1 MSPFNAPAPSG
12 HRWWTA
18 SLLLFVIW
26 SFGSCRNES
35 DAWLNVDP
43 AYSAYV
49 DGYTS
54 GVVSKTA
61 SVRIQ
66 LASHLATTHTVGE
79 PVKEKLISI
88 KPNLPGKA
96 TWVDART
103 IEFKPDRWMD
113 PDKMY
118 QVSFALGKVAKV
130 PEKYSTMKFSIQ
142 TIAPAFQVKQ
152 FGLRSTGTKEGMKL
166 TGQVETA
173 DTEDSATIEK
183 VLRIQL
189 NGATQKITWEHQP
202 DTRKS
207 AFTVENIMRL
217 SKAQNL
223 ELQWDGSSA
232 KLIGAGKEA
241 MEVPAVGDFKVLQ
254 VQPVN
259 DAQQYASV
267 QFSDPIQAVQ
277 DLTGL
282 LNIANLADAAFA
294 ILGSEVRLFASS
306 RLDGVQTVQVNPG
319 IKNIWD
325 VSLPSGY
332 AAQVPFENLLPSVHM
347 LGKGNILPHAGKLL
361 IPFECV
367 NLRAVDITIL
377 RIYEKNVPQ
386 FLQGNDMNGSYDLR
400 RVARPV
406 VQTTLRLDDD
416 KALDLR
422 RKQRF
427 SIDIDKYLRTEPG
440 AIYRVTLGFRP
451 EYSLYEAQA
460 VETTVDI
467 APADESGV
475 VAADVSEQEEE
486 ADASSSEMESAQ
498 ESDAGETDSDYAFW
512 NRYDNYYPYGYNWSR
527 RDDPTSRSYYNRDR
541 WAMRNVIAS
550 NIGLTAKRD
559 ASNGV
564 LVVATDLR
572 TAKPLSGLEIELLD
586 YQQVVLE
593 KGKTA
598 GNGTVLL
605 SGKRKA
611 FLVVARQGSERGY
624 LKIDD
629 GSALPLSR
637 FDVEGVEVRK
647 GLKGFL
653 FGERGVWRPGD
664 SLFLNCMVED
674 KGNQLADDHPVEFS
688 LLTPQGQLYR
698 REIQPL
704 TQDKQKG
711 YLVFRT
717 ATDASAPTGSWLF
730 RAKVGGAVFE
740 KRIRVETIQP
750 NRLKIETDFGK
761 DPTLGVNGVAAGQ
774 LRARWLFG
782 TPAKQFKAKVDM
794 TLTKQSTSFKAYP
807 GYIFD
812 DPTTEFSP
820 QAVTIFDGT
829 LDDQGQATIKP
840 IASKLVGAPGLLR
853 AEVAVK
859 VSEPG
864 GAFSIDNQFLPYSP
878 YASYVG
884 VKAPAGEAPFNY
896 LRTGRKHQFD
906 IANVDALGKPIAGTR
921 SAEVLVYRV
930 QWRWWWD
937 DDSGESWSNFTQDE
951 YNKLVSKQ
959 SISLTQGKGQ
969 VSFSAGEQ
977 DWGRFLILVR
987 DAVSGHVT
995 GRFFYVDDDSWQ
1007 SRSMDDQPSAA
1018 TMLSFTSAKA
1028 AYEVGEEVVLT
1039 IPSSKGSRIL
1049 LSIENGSRVLETQW
1063 HDGEAGQTN
1072 IRFKATADMA
1082 PNCYANVSLIQPHAQ
1097 TVNDLPIRLYGVI
1110 PILVTDKKTK
1120 LSPQI
1125 QVAEVVRPEQNM
1137 AVTVSEANGKSMSYT
1152 LAVVDD
1158 GLLDLTRFKTP
1169 DPHAA
1174 FYAREALGVKSFDL
1188 YDQVIGAWAGGLER
1202 ILTIGGDESA
1212 KPTKP
1217 GQANRFKPVV
1227 RFIGPF
1233 QLKGG
1238 KRTHQINMPAYV
1250 GSVRVMVVAGEQGSY
1265 GAAEKTVT
1273 VRKPLMILPTFPRM
1287 IGPGEQLRIPV
1298 TVMAMEN
1305 SVRQVQLRWQANALF
1320 ELTGPATQ
1328 TVSFS
1333 SPGEQLVYFDVR
1345 TKAATGVG
1353 EVSLK
1358 ATAGKEL
1365 ATAET
1370 EIDVRNPNPRVTQV
1384 EQVELAPGQ
1393 AWSGNLNPIG
1403 NNSSAT
1409 VEVGVLPGVNLRK
1422 RLQYLIEYPH
1432 GCIEQTTS
1440 SVFPQLVLNQLVDLN
1455 PNQQALV
1462 KRNIQSGLSRIRNM
1476 QLASGGFSYWPGAG
1490 DADEWGTNYA
1500 GHFLIEAKR
1509 LGYTA
1514 ADLMLPAWVNYQRQK
1529 ANQWV
1534 ATPNATY
1541 GTDLVQA
1548 YRLYTL
1554 AANRTAELGAM
1565 NRMKVVENLSAE
1577 AKWRL
1582 AAAYALV
1589 GQLPAAEQ
1597 LIRGLSVSFPART
1610 EPGASFGSALRD
1622 QAMVL
1627 EALTVMNKR
1636 QAASSLVREV
1646 AAQLGQDNWYST
1658 QTTSYALLSIAR
1670 YNGVQPSGAA
1680 MNLSITIGG
1689 QAQKLGASKFIQQVN
1704 VDALPSAGKA
1714 ASVKNNGQSV
1724 VYLRVVREG
1733 QPISGDS
1740 VRYSNN
1746 PSVLNMQVSYLTR
1759 DGKSVDVTKL
1769 VQGTDF
1775 VARVTVTNPG
1785 KRGAYA
1791 NLALTQIFP
1800 GGWEIINSR
1809 MIEGATGTL
1818 VSSAAQYV
1826 DFRDDRVHT
1835 YFGLRG
1841 GESVTYYV
1849 ALHAA
1854 YLGRY
1859 YLPATQCEAM
1869 YDNQISAGIS
1879 GKWIEVVATP

>member
-1 MSPFNAPAPSG
+1 MSPFTAPSPSG

-18 SLLLFVIW
+18 TLMLCFTLLL
-26 SFGSCRNES
+26 SACRNEA
-35 DAWLNVDP
+35 DTWLTVDP
-43 AYSAYV
+43 AYSLYV
-49 DGYTS
+49 DAYTS

-61 SVRIQ
+61 PVRIQ
-66 LASHLATTHTVGE
+66 LASQLATTHTVGE
-79 PVKEKLISI
+79 PVKEKLITI
-88 KPNLPGKA
+88 KPNVPGKA
-96 TWVDART
+96 VWVDART

-118 QVSFALGKVAKV
+118 QVSFDLGKVAKV
-130 PEKYSTMKFSIQ
+130 PKKYETMKFSIQ

-166 TGQVETA
+166 IGQLETA
-173 DTEDSATIEK
+173 DTEDSTTIEK
-183 VLRIQL
+183 VLNAQL
-189 NGATQKITWEHQP
+189 EGKAQKITWEHQP
-202 DTRKS
+202 AARKS
-207 AFTVENIMRL
+207 TFTIESITRTA
-217 SKAQNL
+217 KAQKL
-223 ELQWDGSSA
+223 ELRWDGSNA
-232 KLIGAGKEA
+232 KLIGLGMESL
-241 MEVPAVGDFKVLQ
+241 EVPAVGDFKVLQ
-254 VQPVN
+254 VQAMN

-267 QFSDPIQAVQ
+267 QFSDPIQSVQ

-282 LNIANLADAAFA
+282 LSIANLTDAAFA
-294 ILGSEVRLFASS
+294 ILGSEVRLFASA
-306 RLDGVQTVQVNPG
+306 RLDGVQTVQVSPG
-319 IKNIWD
+319 VKNIWET
-325 VSLPSGY
+325 SLPSGY
-332 AAQVPFENLLPSVHM
+332 AAQVPFENLLPSVRM

-361 IPFECV
+361 IPFESV

-386 FLQGNDMNGSYDLR
+386 FLQSNDMNSGYDLR

-406 VQTTLRLDDD
+406 VQTTIRLDDD

-440 AIYRVTLGFRP
+440 AIYRVTIGFRR

-460 VETTVDI
+460 VAMSSDESTEETTE
-467 APADESGV
+467 DEP
-475 VAADVSEQEEE
+475 EEE
-486 ADASSSEMESAQ
+486 SSFTS
-498 ESDAGETDSDYAFW
+498 SDSDTGEGELDDDYAFW
-512 NRYDNYYPYGYNWSR
+512 NRYDEYYPYGYSWRR
-527 RDDPTSRSYYNRDR
+527 RDDPTSLSYYNRDR
-541 WAMRNVIAS
+541 WAIRNVMAS

-572 TAKPLSGLEIELLD
+572 TAKPLPGIDVELLD

-593 KGKTA
+593 KGKTSD
-598 GNGTVLL
+598 NGTVLL
-605 SGKRKA
+605 TGKRKS
-611 FLVVARQGSERGY
+611 FLVVARQGNERGY

-647 GLKGFL
+647 GLKGYL

-664 SLFLNCMVED
+664 SLFLNCIVED
-674 KGNQLADDHPVEFS
+674 KTNQLADDHPVEFS
-688 LLTPQGQLYR
+688 LLTPQGQVYR
-698 REIQPL
+698 REIQPIV
-704 TQDKQKG
+704 QEGRKG

-750 NRLKIETDFGK
+750 NRLKIEADFGK
-761 DPTLGVNGVAAGQ
+761 DPTLGINGVTAGQ

-794 TLTKQSTSFKAYP
+794 TLTKQSTAFKSYP
-807 GYIFD
+807 DFTFD
-812 DPTTEFSP
+812 DPTTDFSP
-820 QAVTIFDGT
+820 QAVTIFDGS
-829 LDDQGQATIKP
+829 LDEQGQAAIKP
-840 IASKLVGAPGLLR
+840 VANKLVGAPGLLR

-859 VSEPG
+859 VFEPG
-864 GAFSIDNQFLPYSP
+864 GAFSIDNQYLPYSP

-884 VKAPAGEAPFNY
+884 VKAPTGEAPFNY

-921 SAEVLVYRV
+921 SAEVLIYRV

-951 YNKLVSKQ
+951 YNKLVSKETI
-959 SISLTQGKGQ
+959 SISQGKGQ

-995 GRFFYVDDDSWQ
+995 GRFFYVDDDRWQ
-1007 SRSMDDQPSAA
+1007 SRTMDDQPSAA
-1018 TMLSFTSAKA
+1018 TMLSFTSSKT
-1028 AYEVGEEVVLT
+1028 AYEVGEDVVLT
-1039 IPSSKGSRIL
+1039 IPSSKGARIL
-1049 LSIENGSRVLETQW
+1049 LSLENGSRVIETQW
-1063 HDGEAGQTN
+1063 HDGENGQTK

-1082 PNCYANVSLIQPHAQ
+1082 PNMYANVSLIQPHAQ
-1097 TVNDLPIRLYGVI
+1097 TVNDLPIRLYGII
-1110 PILVTDKKTK
+1110 PISVADRKTK

-1125 QVAEVVRPEQNM
+1125 QAADVVRPEQNM
-1137 AVTVSEANGKSMSYT
+1137 AVTVSEANGKSMIYT

-1174 FYAREALGVKSFDL
+1174 LYAREALGVKSFDL

-1212 KPTKP
+1212 KPAKP

-1238 KRTHQINMPAYV
+1238 KRTHQINIPAYV

-1265 GAAEKTVT
+1265 GSAEKTVT

-1298 TVMAMEN
+1298 TVMAMEG
-1305 SVRQVQLRWQANALF
+1305 SVRQVQIRWQANKLF

-1328 TVSFS
+1328 TVSFT

-1345 TKAATGVG
+1345 TLAATGIG
-1353 EVSLK
+1353 QVSLK
-1358 ATAGKEL
+1358 ASSGKET
-1365 ATAET
+1365 AQAET
-1370 EIDVRNPNPRVTQV
+1370 EIDVRNPNPRVTQI
-1384 EQVELAPGQ
+1384 EQIELAPGQ
-1393 AWSGNLNPIG
+1393 TWSGNLNPIG
-1403 NNSSAT
+1403 INSQAT
-1409 VEVGVLPGVNLRK
+1409 LEVGVLPGVNLRK

-1432 GCIEQTTS
+1432 GCVEQTTS
-1440 SVFPQLVLNQLVDLN
+1440 AIFPQLVLNQLVDLN
-1455 PNQQALV
+1455 TNQQAEV
-1462 KRNIQSGLSRIRNM
+1462 KRNIQSGIARIRNM
-1476 QLASGGFSYWPGAG
+1476 QLSSGGFSYWPGSG
-1490 DADEWGTNYA
+1490 EADEWGTNYA
-1500 GHFLIEAKR
+1500 GHFLLEAKR
-1509 LGYTA
+1509 LGYSV
-1514 ADLMLPAWVNYQRQK
+1514 ADLLLPSWVNYQRQK

-1554 AANRTAELGAM
+1554 AANRTPELGAM
-1565 NRMKVVENLSAE
+1565 NRMKVVDHLSAE

-1597 LIRGLSVSFPART
+1597 LTRGLSVSFPVRT
-1610 EPGASFGSALRD
+1610 DAGSSFGSALRD

-1627 EALTVMNKR
+1627 EALTIMNKR

-1646 AAQLGQDNWYST
+1646 AAQLGQDDWYST
-1658 QTTSYALLSIAR
+1658 QTTAYALLAIAR
-1670 YNGVQPSGAA
+1670 YNGSQAPSGA
-1680 MNLSITIGG
+1680 MNLSVSVGG
-1689 QAQKLGASKFIQQVN
+1689 QAQKLGASKFLQQFIVES
-1704 VDALPSAGKA
+1704 LPSAGKS

-1733 QPISGDS
+1733 QPINGDS
-1740 VRYSNN
+1740 IRYVNN

-1759 DGKSVDVTKL
+1759 DGKSVDVAKL

-1775 VARVTVTNPG
+1775 VARVTITNPG
-1785 KRGAYA
+1785 KRGAYS

-1809 MIEGATGTL
+1809 MIEGATGPL
-1818 VSSAAQYV
+1818 VSAAAQYI
-1826 DFRDDRVHT
+1826 DFRDDRVYT

-1841 GESVTYYV
+1841 GETVTYYV

-1869 YDNQISAGIS
+1869 YDNQVRAGVS

>member
-1 MSPFNAPAPSG
+1 MSTFIAPATSG
-12 HRWWTA
+12 HRWWIA
-18 SLLLFVIW
+18 SLMLCLTLVF
-26 SFGSCRNES
+26 SACRNEA
-35 DAWLNVDP
+35 DTWLTVDP

-49 DGYTS
+49 DAYTS

-66 LASHLATTHTVGE
+66 LASQLATTHTVGE

-88 KPNLPGKA
+88 KPSVPGKA
-96 TWVDART
+96 VWVDART
-103 IEFKPDRWMD
+103 IEFKPDRWME

-118 QVSFALGKVAKV
+118 QVSFELGKVAKV
-130 PEKYSTMKFSIQ
+130 PEKYKTMKFSIQ

-166 TGQVETA
+166 TGQIETA
-173 DTEDSATIEK
+173 DTEDSTTIEK
-183 VLRIQL
+183 ILRAQL
-189 NGATQKITWEHQP
+189 DGAPQKINWEHQP
-202 DTRKS
+202 DARKS
-207 AFTVENIMRL
+207 MFSIDQITRGA
-217 SKAQNL
+217 KAKKL
-223 ELQWDGSSA
+223 DLRWDGSNA
-232 KLIGAGKEA
+232 DLIGQGTESL
-241 MEVPAVGDFKVLQ
+241 EVPAVGDFKVLQ
-254 VQPVN
+254 VQAVN
-259 DAQQYASV
+259 EAQQYASV

-282 LNIANLADAAFA
+282 LSIANLSDAAFA
-294 ILGSEVRLFASS
+294 VLGSEVRLFASS
-306 RLDGVQTVQVNPG
+306 RLDGVQTVQVSPG
-319 IKNIWD
+319 VKSVWD
-325 VSLPSGY
+325 ASLPSGY
-332 AAQVPFENLLPSVHM
+332 AAQVPFENLLPSVRM

-361 IPFECV
+361 IPFEAV

-386 FLQGNDMNGSYDLR
+386 FLQSNDINGSYDLR

-406 VQTTLRLDDD
+406 VQTTLRLGDD
-416 KALDLR
+416 KALDLH

-460 VETTVDI
+460 AVTSSDVAT
-467 APADESGV
+467 DE
-475 VAADVSEQEEE
+475 ATESESDEEE
-486 ADASSSEMESAQ
+486 ESYTEQ
-498 ESDAGETDSDYAFW
+498 ESDGGTGDGETDDDFAFW
-512 NRYDNYYPYGYNWSR
+512 NRYDTYYPYGYNWSR

-541 WAMRNVIAS
+541 WAIRNVMAS

-559 ASNGV
+559 ASAGV

-572 TAKPLSGLEIELLD
+572 TAKPLSGIEVELLD
-586 YQQVVLE
+586 YQQIVLE
-593 KGKTA
+593 KGKTSD
-598 GNGTVLL
+598 NGTVLL
-605 SGKRKA
+605 SGKRKG
-611 FLVVARQGSERGY
+611 FLVVARQGNERGY

-664 SLFLNCMVED
+664 SLFLNCIVED
-674 KGNQLADDHPVEFS
+674 KSNQLADDHPVEFS
-688 LLTPQGQLYR
+688 LLTPQGQVYR
-698 REIQPL
+698 REVQPL
-704 TQDKQKG
+704 AQDGKKG

-761 DPTLGVNGVAAGQ
+761 EPTLGVNGVTAGQ

-794 TLTKQSTSFKAYP
+794 TLTKQATSFKSYANYT
-807 GYIFD
+807 FD
-812 DPTTEFSP
+812 DPTTSFSP

-829 LDDQGQATIKP
+829 LDEQGQASIKP
-840 IASKLVGAPGLLR
+840 VASKIVGAPGLLR

-859 VSEPG
+859 VFEPG
-864 GAFSIDNQFLPYSP
+864 GAFSIDNQFLAYSP

-906 IANVDALGKPIAGTR
+906 IANVDALGKPIAGAR
-921 SAEVLVYRV
+921 SAEVMIYRV

-937 DDSGESWSNFTQDE
+937 DDASESWSNFTQDE

-959 SISLTQGKGQ
+959 TINLSQGKGQ

-995 GRFFYVDDDSWQ
+995 GRFFYVDDDRWQ

-1018 TMLSFTSAKA
+1018 TMLSFTSSKP

-1039 IPSSKGSRIL
+1039 IPSSMGSRIL
-1049 LSIENGSRVLETQW
+1049 LSLENGSRVLETQW
-1063 HDGEAGQTN
+1063 HDGASGQTK
-1072 IRFKATADMA
+1072 IRFKATSDMA
-1082 PNCYANVSLIQPHAQ
+1082 PNMYANVSLIQPHAQ

-1110 PILVTDKKTK
+1110 PISVTDKKTK

-1125 QVAEVVRPEQNM
+1125 QVADVVRPEQNM
-1137 AVTVSEANGKSMSYT
+1137 AVTVSEASGKSMVYT

-1174 FYAREALGVKSFDL
+1174 LYAREALGVKSFDL

-1238 KRTHQINMPAYV
+1238 KRTHQISMPAYV
-1250 GSVRVMVVAGEQGSY
+1250 GSVRVMVVAGEHGSY

-1298 TVMAMEN
+1298 TVMAMEG
-1305 SVRQVQLRWQANALF
+1305 SVRQVHVRWQANNLF

-1328 TVSFS
+1328 TVSFTA
-1333 SPGEQLVYFDVR
+1333 PGEQLVYFDVR
-1345 TKAATGVG
+1345 TLAATGVG
-1353 EVSLK
+1353 EVTLK
-1358 ATAGKEL
+1358 ATSGKEV
-1365 ATAET
+1365 AQAQT

-1384 EQVELAPGQ
+1384 EQIELAPGQ
-1393 AWSGNLNPIG
+1393 SWSGNLSPIG
-1403 NNSSAT
+1403 VNSSA
-1409 VEVGVLPGVNLRK
+1409 VLEVGVLPGVNLRK

-1440 SVFPQLVLNQLVDLN
+1440 AVFPQLVLNQLVDLN
-1455 PNQQALV
+1455 TAQQAEL
-1462 KRNIQSGLSRIRNM
+1462 KRNIQSGIARIRNM
-1476 QLASGGFSYWPGAG
+1476 QLSSGGFSYWPGSG
-1490 DADEWGTNYA
+1490 EADEWGTNYA
-1500 GHFLIEAKR
+1500 GHFLLEAKR

-1514 ADLMLPAWVNYQRQK
+1514 ADLLLPAWVNYQRQK
-1529 ANQWV
+1529 ANQWI

-1541 GTDLVQA
+1541 GNDLVQA

-1554 AANRTAELGAM
+1554 AANRTPELGAM
-1565 NRMKVVENLSAE
+1565 NRMKVVDQLSAE

-1597 LIRGLSVSFPART
+1597 LTRGLSVSFPART
-1610 EPGASFGSALRD
+1610 DPGASFGSALRD

-1627 EALTVMNKR
+1627 EALTIMNKR
-1636 QAASSLVREV
+1636 QAASSLVRDV

-1658 QTTSYALLSIAR
+1658 QTTAYALLSIAR
-1670 YNGVQPSGAA
+1670 YNGAQAPSGA
-1680 MNLSITIGG
+1680 MNLSIEVGG
-1689 QAQKLGASKFIQQVN
+1689 QAQKLGPNKFLQQVILES
-1704 VDALPSAGKA
+1704 LPASGKA
-1714 ASVKNNGQSV
+1714 ASVKNNGQTV

-1733 QPISGDS
+1733 QPINGDS
-1740 VRYSNN
+1740 IRYANN
-1746 PSVLNMQVSYLTR
+1746 PAVLNMQVSYLTR
-1759 DGKSVDVTKL
+1759 DGKPVDVTKL
-1769 VQGTDF
+1769 LQGTDF

-1791 NLALTQIFP
+1791 NLALTQVFP

-1809 MIEGATGTL
+1809 MIEGATGAL
-1818 VSSAAQYV
+1818 VSSSAQYV

-1835 YFGLRG
+1835 YFGLRS
-1841 GESVTYYV
+1841 GETVTYYV

-1869 YDNQISAGIS
+1869 YDNQISAGVS